1 MKRDDMAEQNSG
13 NRFWLLKTEP
23 EVYSFADLQRDTMTV
38 WDGVANNTA
47 LMNIRAMRPGDHALI
62 YHSGD
67 ERQAVGIAQITS
79 APYADPKQTD
89 QKLVVVDIK
98 PLRLLAQPV
107 TLAAVKADPFFA
119 SFTLVKQGRLSVVAV
134 TPDQWMRLLAMA
146 GAE

>member
-1 MKRDDMAEQNSG
+1 MIEQNGS

-23 EVYSFADLQRDTMTV
+23 QAYSFADLQRDTMTV

-47 LMNIRAMRPGDHALI
+47 LMNIRAMQPGDLALI

-67 ERQAVGIAQITS
+67 ERQAVGIAEITS
-79 APYADPKQTD
+79 APYADPQGTD
-89 QKLVVVDIK
+89 QKLVVVAIK

-119 SFTLVKQGRLSVVAV
+119 DFALVKQGRLSVVAV
-134 TPDQWMRLLAMA
+134 TSDQWARLLAMA
-146 GAE
+146 G